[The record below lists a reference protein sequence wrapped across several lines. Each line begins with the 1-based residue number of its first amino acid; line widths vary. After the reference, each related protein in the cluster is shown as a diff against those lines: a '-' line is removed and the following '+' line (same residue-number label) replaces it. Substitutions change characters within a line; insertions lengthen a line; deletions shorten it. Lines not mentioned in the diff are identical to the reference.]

1 LWSNFP
7 VKRTDGAMHVDRAS
21 RHYTAADGSVRVY
34 RRDLLRRSYRDE
46 QGRPQ
51 KETLANL
58 SALPDDAI
66 EALRKVL
73 SGAVLVEPDKT
84 FEIER
89 SLSHGGVAAVHAM
102 ATRLGVK
109 KLLGP
114 DCRERD
120 LAYGL
125 ILARVLQPTS
135 KLSTVGWWNDT
146 TLGTDLGIAQAST
159 DEVYA
164 AMDWLGERQE
174 VIETALAGR
183 HLKTG
188 GIAMFDLSSS
198 WVEGRCCELAAFGCS
213 RDKKR
218 GVRQIEYGLLTD
230 SQGRPVAIRV
240 FPGNTSDTKSFI
252 DAVSMVTENFRLA
265 ELTMVGDRGMITNAR
280 IKELRACAGMDWIT
294 ALRAPAIAALAS
306 DEGPLQMSLFAI
318 QNFAEITHPDYP
330 GERLICCRN
339 PALADQRAHKRQ
351 QLLAATDIELAKIAA
366 RVANGKLRG
375 ADDIGVTV
383 GKIIN
388 KHKMAKHFTLDITNN
403 TFDYHRDQEH
413 IDTEAGLDGIYVL
426 RTSLHTESLDA
437 PGVITAYK
445 NLAYVERDFRIIKVD
460 DLDLRPI
467 FHYLSDRVRSH
478 VFLCML
484 AAYITWHLR
493 ETLAPLTYTDEHI
506 PHRADPVSPAQ
517 RSLSAK
523 AKDADKKTPDGLP
536 VRSFRDLLDHLS
548 KLNREAL
555 NFAGQ
560 RIEKITNPTPTQ
572 RRVFELIGVPIPLTP
587 ADT

>member
-1 LWSNFP
+1 
-7 VKRTDGAMHVDRAS
+7 MHVDRSS

-46 QGRPQ
+46 RGRPQ

-58 SALPDDAI
+58 SALPEVAI
-66 EALRKVL
+66 DVLRKVL
-73 SGAVLVEPDKT
+73 SGAVLVEPGQT

-89 SLSHGGVAAVHAM
+89 SLSHGGLAAVHAM
-102 ATRLGVK
+102 ATKLGVK

-120 LAYGL
+120 LAYAL
-125 ILARVLQPTS
+125 VISRVLHPKS
-135 KLSTVGWWNDT
+135 KLSTLGWWNDT
-146 TLGTDLGIAQAST
+146 TLGTDLGIARAST

-174 VIETALAGR
+174 VIEKALAGR

-188 GIAMFDLSSS
+188 EIAMFDLSSS
-198 WVEGRCCELAAFGCS
+198 WVEGRCCELAAFGYS

-230 SQGRPVAIRV
+230 PQGRPVAIRV

-252 DAVSMVTENFRLA
+252 DAVSMVTENFGLA

-306 DEGPLQMSLFAI
+306 DDGPLQMSLFDT
-318 QNFAEITHPDYP
+318 QNFAEVTHPDYP

-351 QLLAATDIELAKIAA
+351 ELLAATDIELAKITA

-375 ADDIGVTV
+375 ADDIGIAV
-383 GKIIN
+383 GKIVN
-388 KHKMAKHFTLDITNN
+388 KYKMAKHFTLDITEN

-413 IDTEAGLDGIYVL
+413 IDAEAALDGIYVL
-426 RTSLHTESLDA
+426 RTSLPTESLDT

-467 FHYLSDRVRSH
+467 FHYLSERVRSH

-493 ETLAPLTYTDEHI
+493 QTLAPLTYTDEHI
-506 PHRADPVSPAQ
+506 PHRADPVSSAQ
-517 RSLSAK
+517 RSPSAK
-523 AKDADKKTPDGLP
+523 TKDADKKTTDRLP
-536 VRSFRDLLDHLS
+536 VRGFRDLLEHLS
-548 KLNREAL
+548 KLDRETI

-572 RRVFELIGVPIPLTP
+572 RRVFELIGVPIPLTL

>member
-1 LWSNFP
+1 
-7 VKRTDGAMHVDRAS
+7 VDRSS

-46 QGRPQ
+46 RGRPQ

-58 SALPDDAI
+58 SALPEAAI

-73 SGAVLVEPDKT
+73 SGTVLVEPDQA

-89 SLSHGGVAAVHAM
+89 SLSHGGVAAVHAI
-102 ATRLGVK
+102 ATQLGIK

-125 ILARVLQPTS
+125 ILARVLRPTS
-135 KLSTVGWWNDT
+135 KLSALGWWNDT

-164 AMDWLGERQE
+164 AMDWLGTRQDA
-174 VIETALAGR
+174 IEKSLAGR
-183 HLKTG
+183 HLTTG
-188 GIAMFDLSSS
+188 EIAMFDLSSS
-198 WVEGRCCELAAFGCS
+198 WVEGRCCELATFGYS

-230 SQGRPVAIRV
+230 PQGRPVAIRV
-240 FPGNTSDTKSFI
+240 FEGLGSDTKTFI
-252 DAVSMVTENFRLA
+252 DAVSMVTENFGLT

-280 IKELRACAGMDWIT
+280 IKELRTRAGLDWIT

-306 DEGPLQMSLFAI
+306 DDGPLRMSLFDT

-351 QLLAATDIELAKIAA
+351 QLLAATGSELTTIAA

-375 ADDIGVTV
+375 ADDIGLTV
-383 GKIIN
+383 GKIVN
-388 KHKMAKHFTLDITNN
+388 KYKMAKHFTLDITEN
-403 TFDYHRDQEH
+403 TFSYHRDQEQ
-413 IDTEAGLDGIYVL
+413 IDTEAALDGIYVI
-426 RTSLHTESLDA
+426 RTSPPAESLDT
-437 PGVITAYK
+437 PGVVTGQV
-445 NLAYVERDFRIIKVD
+445 LVVG
-460 DLDLRPI
+460 
-467 FHYLSDRVRSH
+467 V
-478 VFLCML
+478 
-484 AAYITWHLR
+484 AA
-493 ETLAPLTYTDEHI
+493 
-506 PHRADPVSPAQ
+506 
-517 RSLSAK
+517 
-523 AKDADKKTPDGLP
+523 
-536 VRSFRDLLDHLS
+536 
-548 KLNREAL
+548 
-555 NFAGQ
+555 
-560 RIEKITNPTPTQ
+560 
-572 RRVFELIGVPIPLTP
+572 
-587 ADT
+587 